1 MFSEQDLNDLIEL
14 QPRHPVLSVYLDL
27 DPAAGAPEVHRRHL
41 RQLLKGL
48 APQSAADAEAVERYL
63 DHQYDGA
70 GRSLAAFS
78 CAAEGLLRTF
88 SLRLPLRSRVRW
100 MDRPYVKPLADL
112 LDNFGGYGVAVVD
125 KQGARLFHFHLGAL
139 REQEGMLGETVR
151 RTKHGGGSQAPG
163 RRGGATGQTRH
174 AEEVA
179 DRNLKE
185 AARFAQQFFRDNR
198 VRRVLIGGTDENTA
212 QFRGLLPKAWQ
223 SLVAGTFSI
232 EMGANHDQVLEKAME
247 IAARAER
254 EKEGRLV
261 ESAITAAAKGR
272 EGAVGLD
279 DALAAA
285 HTGRV
290 QTLLLSEGYR
300 AAGFRCSGCGFLTTQ
315 PQQGCPFCG
324 KGFVE
329 IDDAVEHAVR
339 RVLAD
344 GGEVEVVH
352 DNPALDRA
360 GRIAAVLRY

>member
-1 MFSEQDLNDLIEL
+1 MFSEKDLNELIEL

-27 DPAAGAPEVHRRHL
+27 DPAAGAMEVHRRRL

-48 APQSAADAEAVERYL
+48 APQGAADAEAVERYL

-70 GRSLAAFS
+70 GRSLALFS
-78 CAAEGLLRTF
+78 CAPEGLLRTF
-88 SLRLPLRSRVRW
+88 SLRVPLRSRVRW

-112 LDNFGGYGVAVVD
+112 LDNYGGYGVAVVD

-139 REQEGMLGETVR
+139 REQEGTLGEAVR
-151 RTKHGGGSQAPG
+151 RTKRGGGSQAPG
-163 RRGGATGQTRH
+163 RRGGAAGQTRH

-185 AARFAQQFFRDNR
+185 AARFAQQFFRENR
-198 VRRVLIGGTDENTA
+198 VRRVLIGGTEENTA
-212 QFRGLLPKAWQ
+212 QFRSLLPKAWQ

-232 EMGANHDQVLEKAME
+232 EMGANHGLVLERAIE
-247 IAARAER
+247 LVAQAER
-254 EKEGRLV
+254 LEEGRLV
-261 ESAITAAAKGR
+261 ESVITAAAKGR

-315 PQQGCPFCG
+315 PQQACSFCG

-329 IDDAVEHAVR
+329 IDDAVELAVR
-339 RVLAD
+339 KVLAD

-352 DNPALDRA
+352 ANPALDRA